1 MSTLPTNT
9 PSVPRGLLLN
19 ILSNYA
25 GKLYTLVVWFFLTPF
40 VVHQLGPSDYG
51 LWVLI
56 GSVAA
61 YGALL
66 EFGIANAITK
76 YVAEFLVHDEHEQA
90 GRLIATALW
99 LYIGLG
105 LCIVILS
112 ASLAPWLPSLFELSP
127 EQRARAASLL
137 VVSGVAVGISLPS
150 TTTYG
155 ILRGL
160 QRYDMINL
168 VSVLG
173 TSCVVAGTVAALLL
187 RTGVIGITAIA
198 IPITISM
205 QLLSIYLI
213 KRAAPQL
220 RWSLADADRRLVR
233 TVFSFSAA
241 LFVINIAGQVQTKT
255 DEIVIGAALPISSVT
270 PYSIA
275 RRLSE
280 IPQLLTDQ
288 FTKVLMPLASQ
299 LNAAADR
306 HGLRLLYLISTR
318 VTLAIDVPLVCGLVV
333 LSRPFLAVWVG
344 ADYAGAAPLV
354 TLLAIASLFNTSL
367 WPAGNILQGMARHR
381 PLALFAIGSAL
392 ANLLLSIWLV
402 HPLGVA
408 GVALGTLIPT
418 SIECVCFVTPY
429 AMRHN
434 GITLRALISE
444 ILGPSLLPAVP
455 MVGVLYTLREV
466 LQPSSYLA
474 IGAIGLTGVGVYG
487 LLYLALSRGK
497 PEHVLLRRLAG
508 QVIVATRSR
517 LGLASKDK
525 HVVNE

>member
-1 MSTLPTNT
+1 MQPTNT
-9 PSVPRGLLLN
+9 PSAPRRMLLN

-25 GKLYTLVVWFFLTPF
+25 GKVYTLVVWFFLTPF
-40 VVHQLGPSDYG
+40 VIHQLGPSDYG

-61 YGALL
+61 YGGLL

-76 YVAEFLVHDEHEQA
+76 YVAEFLVLDEQEQA

-105 LCIVILS
+105 LGLVVLS
-112 ASLAPWLPSLFELSP
+112 ASLAPWLPSLFDLSP

-137 VVSGVAVGISLPS
+137 VLSGVAVGISLPS

-173 TSCVVAGTVAALLL
+173 TSCAVAGTVAALLL
-187 RTGVIGITAIA
+187 KTGVIGITAIT
-198 IPITISM
+198 IPITIAM

-220 RWSLADADRRLVR
+220 RWSLAQADHRLVR

-255 DEIVIGAALPISSVT
+255 DEIVIGAALPVSSVT
-270 PYSIA
+270 PYAIA
-275 RRLSE
+275 GRQSGL
-280 IPQLLTDQ
+280 PQLLTDQ
-288 FTKVLMPLASQ
+288 FMKVLMPLASQ
-299 LNAAADR
+299 LNAADDR
-306 HGLRLLYLISTR
+306 HGLRLLYLNSTR
-318 VTLAIDVPLVCGLVV
+318 LTLAIAVPLVCGLVV

-344 ADYAGAAPLV
+344 PDYAGAAPLV

-418 SIECVCFVTPY
+418 SIECVCFMTPY
-429 AMRHN
+429 AMRQN
-434 GITLRALISE
+434 AVSPRVFLSQ
-444 ILGPSLLPAVP
+444 ILWPSLTPALPMLA
-455 MVGVLYTLREV
+455 VLYALREL
-466 LQPSSYLA
+466 LQPSSYPS
-474 IGAIGLTGVGVYG
+474 IGLIGLAGVAVYG

-497 PEHVLLRRLAG
+497 PEQALLRRL
-508 QVIVATRSR
+508 VIQAFTQAATRAGAAR
-517 LGLASKDK
+517 KDTSE
-525 HVVNE
+525 VND